1 MSKSN
6 IFENSSVLVTGG
18 NGAVGSNLVKK
29 LLNQYAKVVVLD
41 NFSQSSPKNLTIHK
55 NLKIIKGNITD
66 EKILKTTFSKKYD
79 YVFHLA
85 ARFANELSVQNPIDD
100 LVVNTQ
106 GTLQIL
112 LHVAKQKPKRFIY
125 TSSSSLYGTQKVIS
139 FKETLYPNPSTPYA
153 ASKLSAEHY
162 CNAIGKL
169 SGLNYTIVRLSNS
182 YGPFDPPGRFR
193 NVIPNFFD
201 AAIHNKDIV
210 ITGTGKETR
219 DFTFVDD
226 IVKGILLSASKKSA
240 ENQIF
245 NLGTGKETKILKI
258 ANLILDMTKSKSKIV
273 FKQRRS
279 FDYITRRKMGIS
291 KAKNL
296 LGYSP
301 ETKIENGLQLT
312 YDWFLN
318 IGDLHKHSCIM

>member
-6 IFENSSVLVTGG
+6 FFKNSSVLVTGG

-29 LLNQYAKVVVLD
+29 LLNQSAKVVVLD
-41 NFSQSSPKNLTIHK
+41 DFSQSSPKNLSIHK

-79 YVFHLA
+79 YIFHLA
-85 ARFANELSVQNPIDD
+85 ARFANELSIQNPIED
-100 LVVNTQ
+100 LVVNIQ

-112 LHVAKQKPKRFIY
+112 LHAAKQKPKRFVY
-125 TSSSSLYGTQKVIS
+125 TSSSSLYGTQKTIL
-139 FKETLYPNPSTPYA
+139 FKETLSPNPSTPYA

-162 CNAIGKL
+162 CSAIGKL

-182 YGPFDPPGRFR
+182 YGPFDPPGKFR

-201 AAIHNKDIV
+201 AAMHNKNIV

-219 DFTFVDD
+219 DFTFIDD
-226 IVKGILLSASKKSA
+226 TVKGIFLAATKKSS

-245 NLGTGKETKILKI
+245 NLGTGKETQILKI
-258 ANLILDMTKSKSKIV
+258 AKIILDLTKSKSKIV
-273 FKQRRS
+273 FKPRRS
-279 FDYITRRKMGIS
+279 FDPITRRKMDIS
-291 KAKNL
+291 KAKRL
-296 LGYSP
+296 LGYFP
-301 ETKIENGLQLT
+301 ETKIESGLQST

-318 IGDLHKHSCIM
+318 R

>member
-6 IFENSSVLVTGG
+6 FFKNSSILVTGG
-18 NGAVGSNLVKK
+18 NGAVGSDLVKK
-29 LLNQYAKVVVLD
+29 LLNQSAKVVVLD
-41 NFSQSSPKNLTIHK
+41 DFSQSSPKNLSIHK

-66 EKILKTTFSKKYD
+66 EKILKTTFTKKYD
-79 YVFHLA
+79 YIFHLA
-85 ARFANELSVQNPIDD
+85 ARFANELSIQNPIED

-112 LHVAKQKPKRFIY
+112 LHTAKQKPKRFVY

-162 CNAIGKL
+162 CSAIGKL
-169 SGLNYTIVRLSNS
+169 SELNYTIVRLSNS

-201 AAIHNKDIV
+201 AAIHNKNIV

-219 DFTFVDD
+219 DFTFIDD
-226 IVKGILLSASKKSA
+226 TVQGIILAASKKSA

-258 ANLILDMTKSKSKIV
+258 AKLILEITKSNSKII
-273 FKQRRS
+273 FKPRRS
-279 FDYITRRKMGIS
+279 FDLITRRKMDIS
-291 KAKNL
+291 KARRL

-301 ETKIENGLQLT
+301 ETKIESGLQAT

-318 IGDLHKHSCIM
+318 R

>member
-6 IFENSSVLVTGG
+6 IFKNSSILVTGG

-29 LLNQYAKVVVLD
+29 LLNQSAKIVVLD
-41 NFSQSSPKNLTIHK
+41 DFSQSSTKNLAIHK

-66 EKILKTTFSKKYD
+66 EKILKKIFSQKYD
-79 YVFHLA
+79 YIFHLA
-85 ARFANELSVQNPIDD
+85 ARFANELSVQNPIED
-100 LVVNTQ
+100 LIVNIQ

-112 LHVAKQKPKRFIY
+112 LHAAKQKPKRFIY

-162 CNAIGKL
+162 CDVIGKL
-169 SGLNYTIVRLSNS
+169 SGLKHTIVRLSNS

-201 AAIHNKDIV
+201 AAMHNKDIV
-210 ITGTGKETR
+210 ITGTGNETR
-219 DFTFVDD
+219 DFTYIDD
-226 IVKGILLSASKKSA
+226 TVKGILLAASKKSA
-240 ENQIF
+240 ENQTF
-245 NLGTGKETKILKI
+245 NLGTRKETKIIKI
-258 ANLILDMTKSKSKIV
+258 VKIILDLTKSKSKII
-273 FKQRRS
+273 FKPRRA
-279 FDYITRRKMGIS
+279 FDPIKRRKMDIS
-291 KAKNL
+291 KAKKL
-296 LGYSP
+296 LGYCP
-301 ETKIENGLQLT
+301 ETDIRDELQFT

-318 IGDLHKHSCIM
+318 R

>member
-6 IFENSSVLVTGG
+6 FFKNSSVLVTGG
-18 NGAVGSNLVKK
+18 NGAVGSDLVKK
-29 LLNQYAKVVVLD
+29 LLNQSAKVVVLD
-41 NFSQSSPKNLTIHK
+41 DFSQSSPKNLSIHK

-79 YVFHLA
+79 YIFHLA
-85 ARFANELSVQNPIDD
+85 ARFANELSIQNPIED
-100 LVVNTQ
+100 LVVNIQ

-112 LHVAKQKPKRFIY
+112 LHAAKQKPKRFVY
-125 TSSSSLYGTQKVIS
+125 TSSSSLYGTQKIIS
-139 FKETLYPNPSTPYA
+139 FKETLSPNPSTPYA

-162 CNAIGKL
+162 CSAIGKL

-182 YGPFDPPGRFR
+182 YGPFDPPGKFR

-201 AAIHNKDIV
+201 AAMHNKNIV

-219 DFTFVDD
+219 DFTFIDD
-226 IVKGILLSASKKSA
+226 TVKGIFLAATKKSS

-245 NLGTGKETKILKI
+245 NLGTGKETQILKI
-258 ANLILDMTKSKSKIV
+258 AKIILDLTKSKSKIV
-273 FKQRRS
+273 FKPRRS
-279 FDYITRRKMGIS
+279 FDPITRRKMDIS
-291 KAKNL
+291 KAKRL
-296 LGYSP
+296 LGYFP
-301 ETKIENGLQLT
+301 ETKIESGLQST

-318 IGDLHKHSCIM
+318 R